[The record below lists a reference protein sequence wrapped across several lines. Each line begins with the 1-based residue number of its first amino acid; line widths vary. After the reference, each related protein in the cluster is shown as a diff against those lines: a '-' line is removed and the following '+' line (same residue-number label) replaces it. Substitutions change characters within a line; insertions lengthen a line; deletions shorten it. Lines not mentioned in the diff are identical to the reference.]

1 MLDNLGSKF
10 KKKERIC
17 IEERVSAGKMKTFF
31 FLFLIDLP
39 DCSKIIIMSIYLI
52 IYACEDIK
60 CINKYVYIYVYIYK
74 QIGNYISVN
83 IQINIIKI
91 KHMNETLYISENN
104 V

>member
-1 MLDNLGSKF
+1 
-10 KKKERIC
+10 
-17 IEERVSAGKMKTFF
+17 
-31 FLFLIDLP
+31 
-39 DCSKIIIMSIYLI
+39 MSIYLI

-104 V
+104 VWNDIEHMGQRRNLKKMFIRFCTK